1 MSIEIDFDP
10 WQILYNSKQNK
21 NQLQRSLI
29 WAKKKKKKKKKKNS
43 PVLGKRGYRHFSQF
57 TVLVILQ
64 KKKWMLIL

>member
-29 WAKKKKKKKKKKNS
+29 WAKKKKKKNS
-43 PVLGKRGYRHFSQF
+43 PVLGERGYRHFSQF